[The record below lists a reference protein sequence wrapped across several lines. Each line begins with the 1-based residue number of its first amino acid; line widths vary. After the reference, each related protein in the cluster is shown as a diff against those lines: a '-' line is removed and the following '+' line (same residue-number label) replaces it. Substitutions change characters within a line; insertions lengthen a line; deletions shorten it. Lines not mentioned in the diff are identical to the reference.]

1 MCLTWY
7 DVVYVNDFISSSK
20 SLCEGAGVIPIVEVE
35 KLQLAWSCPVDTSLD
50 SKMVLTPRPW
60 SCSFYSHLCQPE
72 LASTEEGGL
81 WLMHKARGLPNPWRT
96 WFSLLWDG
104 LWDRD
109 CLRSCP
115 SPGHSLFLQQGALS
129 CGAQR
134 PLSIP
139 AVFAKSDRDFR
150 SLGN

>member
-81 WLMHKARGLPNPWRT
+81 WLMHKAGGPGFACCEMDYGTGTVSGHAHLQVILYF
-96 WFSLLWDG
+96 FSRVL
-104 LWDRD
+104 
-109 CLRSCP
+109 
-115 SPGHSLFLQQGALS
+115 
-129 CGAQR
+129 
-134 PLSIP
+134 
-139 AVFAKSDRDFR
+139 
-150 SLGN
+150 